1 MCPLCLPEFTVSG
14 KKMAPITR
22 VAPMAH
28 HTTLL
33 RYVRVHRAL
42 NWDNLPSSICYFKY
56 FRGRLSK
63 TKPYL

>member
-1 MCPLCLPEFTVSG
+1 LYLPEFIVSG
-14 KKMAPITR
+14 KKMVPITR

-33 RYVRVHRAL
+33 RHVRARREL
-42 NWDNLPSSICYFKY
+42 ICDNPPSSIRYFKY